1 MATGTMSSRNSW
13 WMLAIRGII
22 ALLFGLAVFI
32 RPTLFTSFSFLFGI
46 YALVATPSGARSRR
60 RGKEQTMKHLGL
72 FLIGSLALAAC
83 ASNTTPPAASS
94 STVAEATNEP
104 NRGPD
109 FAPASSDGL
118 ATAAPE
124 TRHAANATQPTPTLD
139 APREERAA
147 VDATSANAAAAPTD
161 RSSAGSADAANS
173 GVNTRDRNSA
183 ELTPMDQGGSASDRK
198 ITQQIRQD
206 LMKDNSLS
214 FTAKNVKVIT
224 INGKVTLRGPVKS
237 EAERSAIE
245 AAARRAA
252 SGGVDS
258 QLEISK

>member
-1 MATGTMSSRNSW
+1 MR
-13 WMLAIRGII
+13 
-22 ALLFGLAVFI
+22 
-32 RPTLFTSFSFLFGI
+32 
-46 YALVATPSGARSRR
+46 
-60 RGKEQTMKHLGL
+60 HLGFIL
-72 FLIGSLALAAC
+72 MGSLALAAC
-83 ASNTTPPAASS
+83 ASNNTPPAASS

-109 FAPASSDGL
+109 FAPATSDGL
-118 ATAAPE
+118 ATAPAEKRAAP
-124 TRHAANATQPTPTLD
+124 AVQPTPALD
-139 APREERAA
+139 AQAQHSASSPRIDNDA
-147 VDATSANAAAAPTD
+147 VAPTATNPTTGNAAAAPTD
-161 RSSAGSADAANS
+161 RSSAPKAPDNS
-173 GVNTRDRNSA
+173 GVNTRDRSSA
-183 ELTPMDQGGSASDRK
+183 ALTPMDQGGSESDRK

-237 EAERSAIE
+237 EAERSAVE

-252 SGGVDS
+252 GNGGQVDS